1 MRQIVQRGN
10 GSQKN
15 CCNVITCAIWINPGV
30 ESHNHV
36 RADYANPPRLYFSGI
51 VTDCMHA
58 PINRQMKSDL
68 RTLAKV
74 CKVKKKKG
82 KKNPDV
88 SAQTRHGEKHVKRH
102 YIPIQCGVQ
111 LAIFL
116 KPDGKCVFQA
126 FYQAR
131 LWVRFELT
139 PETLLNDLCTY
150 WNQPA
155 GYWCLSLIN

>member
-1 MRQIVQRGN
+1 MRG
-10 GSQKN
+10 
-15 CCNVITCAIWINPGV
+15 
-30 ESHNHV
+30 
-36 RADYANPPRLYFSGI
+36 
-51 VTDCMHA
+51 

-68 RTLAKV
+68 QTLAKV
-74 CKVKKKKG
+74 CKVKKKKTS
-82 KKNPDV
+82 DV

-102 YIPIQCGVQ
+102 YILIQCGVQ

-126 FYQAR
+126 FHQAR

-150 WNQPA
+150 
-155 GYWCLSLIN
+155 